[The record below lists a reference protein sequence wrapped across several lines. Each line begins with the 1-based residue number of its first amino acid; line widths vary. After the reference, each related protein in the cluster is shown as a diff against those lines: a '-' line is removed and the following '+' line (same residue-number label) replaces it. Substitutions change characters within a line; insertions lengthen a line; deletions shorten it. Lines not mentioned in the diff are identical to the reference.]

1 MKFEIRS
8 WINGGVLF
16 SFETESFKLAVQAAV
31 SKRVSLRCAN
41 LRSADL
47 RYVDL
52 FSADLRSADLRS
64 ANLRSADLRSA
75 NLRSADLRSA
85 DLRSANLSYVDLSYA
100 DLSYADLSY
109 ANLHSAD
116 LRSANLSSFISVGP
130 IGSRNDTLFC
140 RKTKEGVLTVATG
153 CFSGTLDEFE
163 KKVEETHGENDH
175 AKAYA
180 DAIKFLRARLS

>member
-16 SFETESFKLAVQAAV
+16 SFETESFKLAVEAAV

-47 RYVDL
+47 SYVDL
-52 FSADLRSADLRS
+52 FSAD
-64 ANLRSADLRSA
+64 LRSADLRSA